1 MTYQIETIKNGVQ
14 TMSIMH
20 ELIIDRSTMIRYH
33 AFIFGLNAAIRFAN
47 QDKRLT
53 FSWYYKNA
61 RHAIERN
68 NDIVNRLK
76 EYSLRTR
83 KPINI
88 GTTIKW

>member
-1 MTYQIETIKNGVQ
+1 MNYQIETIKKGVQ
-14 TMSIMH
+14 TMSKMH
-20 ELIIDRSTMIRYH
+20 ELIIDRPTMIRYH

-53 FSWYYKNA
+53 FCWYYKHA

-68 NDIVNRLK
+68 NDIVKRIK
-76 EYSLRTR
+76 EYSLRAG

-88 GTTIKW
+88 GTKIK